1 MNVTIIF
8 FHLPAILFTVKREY
22 PTYFQ
27 ALRINSICSNNEFFD
42 KRCYNERMVRKKIL
56 RARAIPGDTVPGK
69 VNNQKNNKK
78 TTFNMAFIMLQR
90 F

>member
-27 ALRINSICSNNEFFD
+27 ALRINRICSNNEFFD
-42 KRCYNERMVRKKIL
+42 KSYNERMVRKKIL
-56 RARAIPGDTVPGK
+56 RARAIPGDTVLG
-69 VNNQKNNKK
+69 K
-78 TTFNMAFIMLQR
+78 TTKQHLI
-90 F
+90 

>member
-27 ALRINSICSNNEFFD
+27 ALRINRICSNNEFFD
-42 KRCYNERMVRKKIL
+42 KSYNARMVRKKIL
-56 RARAIPGDTVPGK
+56 RARAIPGDTVLGK

-78 TTFNMAFIMLQR
+78 TTFNMTFIMLQR

>member
-27 ALRINSICSNNEFFD
+27 ALRINRICSNYEFFD
-42 KRCYNERMVRKKIL
+42 KSYNERMVQKKIL
-56 RARAIPGDTVPGK
+56 RARAIPGDTVLGK

-78 TTFNMAFIMLQR
+78 TTFNMTFIMLQR

>member
-27 ALRINSICSNNEFFD
+27 ALRIIRICSNNEFFD
-42 KRCYNERMVRKKIL
+42 KSYNERMVRKKIL
-56 RARAIPGDTVPGK
+56 RARAIPGDTVLGK

-78 TTFNMAFIMLQR
+78 TTFNMTFIMLQR

>member
-1 MNVTIIF
+1 MSRLSF

-27 ALRINSICSNNEFFD
+27 ALGINSICSNNEFFD

-56 RARAIPGDTVPGK
+56 RARAIPGDTVLGK

-78 TTFNMAFIMLQR
+78 TTFNMTFIMLQR

>member
-27 ALRINSICSNNEFFD
+27 ALGINSICSNNEFFD

-56 RARAIPGDTVPGK
+56 RARAIPGDTVLGK

-78 TTFNMAFIMLQR
+78 TTFNMTFIMLQR